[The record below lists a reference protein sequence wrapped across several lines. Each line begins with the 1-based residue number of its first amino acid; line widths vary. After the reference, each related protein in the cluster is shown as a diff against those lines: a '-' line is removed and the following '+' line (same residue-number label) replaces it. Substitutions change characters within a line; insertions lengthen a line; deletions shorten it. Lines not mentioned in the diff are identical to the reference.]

1 MGIEQLLAAAKLLE
15 EQEAIDKRLRTP
27 DKKSKRQNKRS
38 PSYSRSTHNQ
48 LEKNRRA
55 HLRDCLETLKEIVP
69 TPPDHQ
75 KSTTLSLLQN
85 ARHYIKVL
93 ENTDKKAVATKE
105 KLYKE
110 RLKLMKQLRCL
121 KGDLELRIRKG
132 SEGESVCD
140 DEIDIE
146 DTEYHSESDRCSTD
160 GSGGSDGG
168 L

>member
-1 MGIEQLLAAAKLLE
+1 MGIECLLAAAQLIE
-15 EQEAIDKRLRTP
+15 EQEANKRVRTP
-27 DKKSKRQNKRS
+27 DKKSKKINKRS

-85 ARHYIKVL
+85 ARNYIKVL
-93 ENTDKKAVATKE
+93 ENNDKKAMAAKQ
-105 KLYKE
+105 KLHQE
-110 RLKLMKQLRCL
+110 HLRLVKQLTCL
-121 KGDLELRIRKG
+121 RGELVQRIRSN
-132 SEGESVCD
+132 SEGDSTCD
-140 DEIDIE
+140 DDIDIE
-146 DTEYHSESDRCSTD
+146 DTEYNSESDRSSMD
-160 GSGGSDGG
+160 GSGGSDGC